1 MRRLP
6 LIVLAAC
13 GGDQPTQPGAD
24 SATDTPP
31 QMCEALPAMGQFTRR
46 NGNPEIVAGATFTD
60 GKLDVAF
67 ADPDLRFDATANR
80 FELFYTAEHATAF
93 GVAGTQVI
101 RRATSP
107 DRLAWTVDDAPA
119 LEPSTAID
127 AWDRATTEAPSVVV
141 NPAAPADRRYLMMY
155 AGSSQAFPHAG
166 YAFPESRIGAAF
178 SADGVTWTRVAA
190 ADSPHGQAGLVLTA
204 QQIYPGAVG
213 AIVDDPE
220 VVLEDGI
227 YHLFFSSFACMGADC
242 ATPIAR
248 GIGHA
253 TSADGI
259 TWTPAQSPVKSLLE
273 ASADDLTGG
282 SSPAAIYDAVH
293 CRWELWQ
300 HRDRG
305 NDVASQ
311 PVQLESTAG
320 VWHAESSD
328 ALQWSVFFAGQRDL
342 AWNQAQPAAGEK
354 LGLRT
359 GFDVA
364 DFTGGRV
371 MVYVGYDD
379 ANVPAN
385 AVLPTAN
392 ATRAGVM
399 TINIATRDVP

>member
-1 MRRLP
+1 MRRWT
-6 LIVLAAC
+6 LIILAAC
-13 GGDQPTQPGAD
+13 GGDEPVEPGAD
-24 SATDTPP
+24 SAIDTPP
-31 QMCEALPAMGQFTRR
+31 TMCEALPAIGQFTRR
-46 NGNPEIVAGATFTD
+46 SGNPELIAGATFSD
-60 GKLDVAF
+60 GALDVAF
-67 ADPDLRFDATANR
+67 SDPDLRFDSTANR
-80 FELFYTAEHATAF
+80 FELFYTAEHSTAF

-107 DRLAWTVDDAPA
+107 DRMTWTVDDKPA
-119 LEPSTAID
+119 LLLSTEVD
-127 AWDRATTEAPSVVV
+127 AWDRGAVEAPSIVV

-155 AGSSQAFPHAG
+155 AGSSRAFPHAG
-166 YAFPESRIGAAF
+166 YEFPESRIGAAF
-178 SADGVTWTRVAA
+178 SADGITWTRVAA

-204 QQIYPGAVG
+204 AQIYPGAVG

-220 VVLEDGI
+220 VVLEGGV

-282 SSPAAIYDAVH
+282 SSPAALYDAVH

-300 HRDRG
+300 NRDRG
-305 NDVASQ
+305 NDVAAQ
-311 PVQLESTAG
+311 PVQLDNTAG
-320 VWHAESSD
+320 VWHADSTD
-328 ALQWSVFFAGQRDL
+328 AQQWSVFFAGPRDL
-342 AWNQAQPAAGEK
+342 SWNGVQPTTGEK

-359 GFDVA
+359 GFDIA
-364 DFTGGRV
+364 DFNGGRV

-385 AVLPTAN
+385 SVLPTAN
-392 ATRAGVM
+392 ATRSGVM